1 MASPIILTH
10 NPIFKVY
17 NLIGENEIGKI
28 IVFYGFHESYDQL
41 NELFV
46 SDPTN
51 KLFIDSNT
59 GNPIFAQSELD
70 EIAKYHAMNKD
81 IVEFIGDQLHIDDSI
96 EQVKLKIAK
105 TLSNQMSLPEM
116 YLFCNVKETY
126 DASFV
131 YEMLTQNNKI
141 PLTVAS
147 LNNFLS
153 NIKMDHDGQPVDL
166 RIGIDMNSDN
176 KKYGYD
182 DILELNLSTSPYIV
196 NKSIG
201 QKLMMLA
208 TEHPFVVNP
217 FHKGQ
222 GILEV
227 GAKQKITTFDSNLL
241 LDTKTIIN
249 NTIYLCLAENTLA
262 DQLEE
267 KIIKIYYP
275 GLFDLNITSKDEL
288 DEKKQELIERTN
300 GLLGNK
306 VEIGFKSVDMFY
318 DVYKM
323 RTKELNYKKSGVKFI
338 KFAMHPP
345 HKIRFPLDVIFKII
359 HANESN
365 PLIKCN
371 YNKKQENVYR
381 LFANNTSTDGRK
393 IPHLSLAAVNTLG
406 RNIAKYPSVAVY
418 IECVR
423 ENKMQ
428 KIVCTFE
435 ENGDIII
442 EAAFDNV
449 VMIDEI
455 DKIFVEHVNP
465 IISEVKMFFEQSGY
479 MIDLFNSVLN
489 EHVEIIQMSYNF
501 EIEIDRKM
509 KIGNFIGCV
518 SSAFNVENDTFEKNK
533 LIALRF
539 KRVSNFNKLTSQDA
553 LIVEKMNQEMPL
565 SEIIM
570 LLSQNFN
577 ISEEESEKIVTN
589 FLSEKQIEVGLGKN
603 ITKVRINP
611 GFETII
617 VFNSNTKIINIEVNN
632 IDNIRYLQTIPI
644 YIDTLVR
651 ITQDT
656 PNDRSTKYPASLMNK
671 LCFGTTSVKGVE
683 EIEDTGSETPEEIV
697 APKETVYVAAPS
709 RKKSVFISA
718 EDSGEESEEEEGTS
732 SSGQLGGEDS
742 SSSVSSASKNNDGNS
757 SASASASSS
766 LSSPERADEVGSSAS
781 TSISASE
788 SESDSGSESEESD
801 TESEK
806 TPEMQPPSPI
816 AEQKLEK
823 EKEPTPEVVVESAKA
838 QEQSVA
844 QVPEK
849 EKEKQ
854 PAPQE
859 LVVPAPAELV
869 EAEPEKPLRKKK
881 PQQLKLNPITIK
893 EDENILDISKMQLSN
908 PSFLET
914 RMAERDKTL
923 FNGKEVFVHETKGNF
938 KSYSRICA
946 SNYKLQ
952 PISLT
957 KEELLN
963 IKNTNAS
970 ALSGKFDENDEYS
983 GVDVLKY
990 GADPKNPSY
999 YMCPQYWCLTKNIP
1013 LTQEQ
1018 VNEGKICGGKDKII
1032 PWEDSTPG
1040 KNTIFQFF
1048 HKDKHVGPK
1057 GPDGK
1062 PTYKQYY
1069 PGFNNTYKTTQ
1080 GFCAPCCFSNY
1091 NTPSHEARKKECL
1104 GTSEPADDKNEKN
1117 EKEIGPEK
1125 TVKEEYI
1132 KGPENF
1138 PLGASRWGY
1147 LPMAIQMF
1155 FQSENLNLNCAAD
1168 GNIKKN
1174 AQCLLRYGV
1183 EKSLSQSFIAC
1194 LSTTKYFGK
1203 EIKSIERFKQEN
1215 IIDELKLDN
1224 FLKYQNGNLMNDF
1237 VKNDQDLELDL
1248 NDEAISE
1255 IYKTSELY
1263 AKIQKDPENLHQKE
1277 FLKRAIQ
1284 SFINFKEYLKDNDV
1298 YIDHTHLWDI
1308 VCEKNPKVFKYGL
1321 NLVILKIVDND
1332 ITNNVEIICPTNQYS
1347 NEKYNSAKDTLMLIL
1362 RDGIFEPIYLY
1373 KDKSNLSEKNFEI
1386 FNVFN
1391 VARNT
1396 QLKDLRGFFD
1406 LVISPVMNMCTPL
1419 PSLPREYEFKSPIK
1433 LDVLVNR
1440 LKELSYTIIY
1450 QVLNYQGKVIGL
1462 VAKSKSNETGFV
1474 PCYPSALIT
1483 GNTIEYV
1490 FMDDDAKIWGT
1501 YKDTLSFLRNLNRFP
1516 TKTKLISTK
1525 IKIPCKPIKR
1535 IIDNGVVV
1543 GLLTE
1548 TNQFVKINDPFLKI
1562 NETNADSNIMDMED
1576 IEDNNFL
1583 LGESLDENGEV
1594 NINRQDVDTYILN
1607 NRTIDN
1613 ERVAYIKKIKLETNF
1628 YNMFRNSI
1636 RTFLNEPKNR
1646 NIRKNFKE
1654 LLDTKIML
1662 YDSKLTQTI
1671 AFLHK
1676 LVGDRIQFS
1685 DTFDYDFLNKIVKN
1699 NMLQNGIEFSE
1710 DADYNFEN
1718 AINKMSD
1725 CINNNSSICNKSYP
1739 EFCKDESSCA
1749 LFLPKFNLLKN
1760 KNDGTDDGENDS
1772 NEHMYYAKI
1781 ADELI
1786 RFNRI
1791 KEFFFQSQTYVAF
1804 NSLGYNLNSNEII
1817 LLESLIPDYYKN
1829 LVQVAVNKYA
1839 QHNNYDSVEPIKS
1852 QIYDNY
1858 DKTDNELNRSIA
1870 TNECSIN
1877 KILKPIASSVWK
1889 NCFPGNYNEITFG
1902 SNAYCSYQL
1911 IIDVLRTF
1919 GHNNVNNEYDV
1930 KHILTKEYNRF
1941 MKMHEMEFN
1950 ANYFKINKINPQTLA
1965 KKEIQE
1971 KFGEQFDQ
1979 AQSEEFELFQN
1990 KIVDILIIQGK
2001 KTRGDSVKSQ
2011 KIGFLTFIELPDY
2024 YLTNLDLW
2032 IIFNYFKIPS
2042 VLISTS
2048 CLFEQKYAERH
2059 FVLYAH
2065 NHANEADLIRDK
2077 YVFIVSPGYK
2087 KKGEIPQYKL
2097 ITNNAENNVTT
2108 NIHIG
2113 INDLTDEPCKQKL
2126 IHAIRSRVQI
2136 YDFLNS
2142 YVPLSKS
2149 EYSTKKCMEKQHAK
2163 KLAAPK
2169 LPKNEL
2175 ESSPVTPPDDSPKTP
2190 SSKTPSPQTPSPPV
2204 QEEVKTRM
2212 PRCPDGHSRNKKT
2225 LKCDP
2230 TARVNK
2236 TKKNNK

>member
-1 MASPIILTH
+1 MASSPTILTH

-17 NLIGENEIGKI
+17 NLIGDNEIDKI
-28 IVFYGFHESYDQL
+28 IVFYGFHESHDQL

-51 KLFIDSNT
+51 KLFIDPST
-59 GNPIFAQSELD
+59 GEPIFAQSELD
-70 EIAKYHAMNKD
+70 EIAKHHTMKKD
-81 IVEFIGDQLHIDDSI
+81 IVEFVGYQLHIDDSI

-105 TLSNQMSLPEM
+105 TLSNQISLLEM

-141 PLTVAS
+141 PLTIAS

-153 NIKMDHDGQPVDL
+153 NIKMDDDMQPVDL
-166 RIGIDMNSDN
+166 RIHVESTSDA

-182 DILELNLSTSPYIV
+182 DVLELNLSNSSYIV

-217 FHKGQ
+217 FHKGH
-222 GILEV
+222 LVDV

-241 LDTKTIIN
+241 LDTSTIIN
-249 NTIYLCLAENTLA
+249 NTIYLCLAENVLS
-262 DQLEE
+262 DQLGE
-267 KIIKIYYP
+267 KIIKMYYP

-306 VEIGFKSVDMFY
+306 AEIGFKSVDMFY

-345 HKIRFPLDVIFKII
+345 RKIRFPLDIIFKII

-418 IECVR
+418 IECIR

-442 EAAFDNV
+442 EAAFDDV

-501 EIEIDRKM
+501 EIVIDRKM
-509 KIGNFIGCV
+509 KISNFIGCV

-533 LIALRF
+533 LISLRF

-565 SEIIM
+565 SEIIV

-577 ISEEESEKIVTN
+577 ISEEEAEKIVTN
-589 FLSEKQIEVGLGKN
+589 FLSEKQIEVGVGKN

-617 VFNSNTKIINIEVNN
+617 AFNSNTKIINIEVNN
-632 IDNIRYLQTIPI
+632 IDNIRYLQTVPI

-656 PNDRSTKYPASLMNK
+656 PNVRSTKYPAPLMNE
-671 LCFGTTSVKGVE
+671 LCFGTTPE
-683 EIEDTGSETPEEIV
+683 EIEETGSDAETPEEV
-697 APKETVYVAAPS
+697 VPVKETVYVAAPS

-718 EDSGEESEEEEGTS
+718 EDSGEESEEDEGAS
-732 SSGQLGGEDS
+732 SSDQRGGEDS
-742 SSSVSSASKNNDGNS
+742 SSSVSSASKKGDDSSVS
-757 SASASASSS
+757 SASKKGDDIIVASSSSSS
-766 LSSPERADEVGSSAS
+766 LSSPERVDEASSDS
-781 TSISASE
+781 ESDSE
-788 SESDSGSESEESD
+788 SESDESD
-801 TESEK
+801 AESEK
-806 TPEMQPPSPI
+806 TPETPPLPEKEPSPQVLAVPAP
-816 AEQKLEK
+816 AELEK
-823 EKEPTPEVVVESAKA
+823 EKEPSP
-838 QEQSVA
+838 
-844 QVPEK
+844 QV
-849 EKEKQ
+849 
-854 PAPQE
+854 
-859 LVVPAPAELV
+859 LVVPAPAELEKEKEKEKEKAPSPQV
-869 EAEPEKPLRKKK
+869 LAVPPEPEKPLRKKK

-963 IKNTNAS
+963 IKNTNGS

-1062 PTYKQYY
+1062 PIYKQYY

-1104 GTSEPADDKNEKN
+1104 GTNDSADKNDKN

-1155 FQSENLNLNCAAD
+1155 FQSENLNLNCASD

-1203 EIKSIERFKQEN
+1203 EIKSIERFKQED
-1215 IIDELKLDN
+1215 IIDELKLDK

-1237 VKNDQDLELDL
+1237 AKNDQELDL
-1248 NDEAISE
+1248 NNDEIAE

-1263 AKIQKDPENLHQKE
+1263 AKMRKDPENLHQE
-1277 FLKRAIQ
+1277 AFLKRAVQ

-1332 ITNNVEIICPTNQYS
+1332 ITNNVEILCPTNQYS

-1373 KDKSNLSEKNFEI
+1373 KDKSNSSEKNFEI

-1396 QLKDLRGFFD
+1396 QLRDLRGFFD
-1406 LVISPVMNMCTPL
+1406 LVVSPVMNMCTPL
-1419 PSLPREYEFKSPIK
+1419 PSLPKEYVFKSPIR

-1440 LKELSYTIIY
+1440 LKELSYTIIH

-1462 VAKSKSNETGFV
+1462 VASSKSNETGFV

-1483 GNTIEYV
+1483 GDTIDYV
-1490 FMDDDAKIWGT
+1490 FMDDDAKIWRT
-1501 YKDTLSFLRNLNRFP
+1501 YKETLSFLRNLNRFP

-1543 GLLTE
+1543 GVLTE

-1576 IEDNNFL
+1576 IEDNNFF
-1583 LGESLDENGEV
+1583 LGESVDENGE
-1594 NINRQDVDTYILN
+1594 INMNRLDVDTYVLN
-1607 NRTIDN
+1607 NRTIDT

-1646 NIRKNFKE
+1646 KIRKDLKE
-1654 LLDTKIML
+1654 LLDTRIIL
-1662 YDSKLTQTI
+1662 YDAKLTQTI

-1685 DTFDYDFLNKIVKN
+1685 DTFDYDFLNKIIKN
-1699 NMLQNGIEFSE
+1699 NMLRNGIEFSE

-1725 CINNNSSICNKSYP
+1725 CINNNSSVCNKSYP

-1760 KNDGTDDGENDS
+1760 KNMGDDKGDAGNDDS
-1772 NEHMYYAKI
+1772 DTNEHMYYAKI

-1804 NSLGYNLNSNEII
+1804 NSLGYNLNNNEII

-1829 LVQVAVNKYA
+1829 LVPVAVNKYA
-1839 QHNNYDSVEPIKS
+1839 QNNNYDSVEPIKS
-1852 QIYDNY
+1852 QTYDNY
-1858 DKTDNELNRSIA
+1858 DKTDNELYRSIT
-1870 TNECSIN
+1870 TNECSTG
-1877 KILKPIASSVWK
+1877 KILKPIASSIWK

-1902 SNAYCSYQL
+1902 SNAYCSYQM

-1919 GHNNVNNEYDV
+1919 GHNNVTNEYDI
-1930 KHILTKEYNRF
+1930 KHVLTKEYNRY

-1990 KIVDILIIQGK
+1990 KIVDILIFQGK

-2011 KIGFLTFIELPDY
+2011 KIGFLTFVELPDY

-2042 VLISTS
+2042 ILISNS
-2048 CLFEQKYAERH
+2048 CLFEQKYAERQ
-2059 FVLYAH
+2059 FVLY
-2065 NHANEADLIRDK
+2065 ANEADLIRDK

-2097 ITNNAENNVTT
+2097 ITNNSENNVTK

-2113 INDLTDEPCKQKL
+2113 INDLTDETCKQQL
-2126 IHAIRSRVQI
+2126 INALRSRVQI

-2142 YVPLSKS
+2142 YVPLLKS
-2149 EYSTKKCMEKQHAK
+2149 EHSTKKCMEKRETNK
-2163 KLAAPK
+2163 TTAPK

-2175 ESSPVTPPDDSPKTP
+2175 DSSPLTPQSLPKDESPKTP
-2190 SSKTPSPQTPSPPV
+2190 SHPTPSPPV
-2204 QEEVKTRM
+2204 QEDVKTRL

-2230 TARVNK
+2230 TMRANK
-2236 TKKNNK
+2236 TKRNK